1 MKYKIATA
9 DHATMKLLSAAWTLL
24 LLNRAASQTCPSVD
38 EYTEITLGDGS
49 LTFKYAVVLASTADE
64 RSILCARLESGTGGW
79 MGFGISPT
87 GKMDSGA
94 DMRSTGIIGL
104 PGDGTVQKYWLAEE
118 PRVDPM
124 DAEHQTLMG
133 TSIAEADGIT
143 VMEFTKYLQEDG
155 EYEIFTNGE
164 NPFLYALSTD
174 ATLGYHGS
182 DRGTFMLD
190 FGLPP
195 PPAPDST
202 TPVTPTTP
210 ETTPTPPSGV
220 MAREI
225 AGSMVLG
232 ACVLAAWFGM

>member
-1 MKYKIATA
+1 
-9 DHATMKLLSAAWTLL
+9 MKLLSAAWTLL
-24 LLNRAASQTCPSVD
+24 LLNGAASQTCPSVD
-38 EYTEITLGDGS
+38 EYTEMALGDGT

-94 DMRSTGIIGL
+94 SMKSTGIIGVL
-104 PGDGTVQKYWLAEE
+104 GDGTVQKYWLAED
-118 PRVDPM
+118 PRGVDLM
-124 DAEHQTLMG
+124 DAEHQTLMS

-155 EYEIFTNGE
+155 EYEIFSNAE
-164 NPFLYALSTD
+164 NPFLYALSTG

-190 FGLPP
+190 FGLAP

-202 TPVTPTTP
+202 TPVPPPTP
-210 ETTPTPPSGV
+210 ETTPAQPSEAI
-220 MAREI
+220 ARNI

-232 ACVLAAWFGM
+232 ACVFAAWVGM

>member
-1 MKYKIATA
+1 
-9 DHATMKLLSAAWTLL
+9 MKLLSAAWTLL
-24 LLNRAASQTCPSVD
+24 LLNGAASQTCPSVD
-38 EYTEITLGDGS
+38 EYTEMALGDGT

-87 GKMDSGA
+87 GKMDSGVS
-94 DMRSTGIIGL
+94 MRSTGIIGL
-104 PGDGTVQKYWLAEE
+104 PGDGTVQKFWLAEE

-143 VMEFTKYLQEDG
+143 VMEFAKYLQENG

-190 FGLPP
+190 FELPP

-210 ETTPTPPSGV
+210 ETTPTRPSGV